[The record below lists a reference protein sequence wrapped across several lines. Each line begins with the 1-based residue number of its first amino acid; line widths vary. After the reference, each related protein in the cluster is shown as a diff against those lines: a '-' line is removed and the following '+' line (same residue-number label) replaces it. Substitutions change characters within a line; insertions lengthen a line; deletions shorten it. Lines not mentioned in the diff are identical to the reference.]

1 MSAYIDLH
9 VHTTAS
15 DGTFTP
21 AGAVALAEQIGLAA
35 IAITDHD
42 TASGVAE
49 ACAAG
54 EKYGVEVVP
63 GIEISVDYHG
73 EGVHILGYF
82 IDPASEALGRLL
94 EWVALERRM
103 RNEKIAE
110 AMNSD
115 GLDVS
120 MKKMQMKY
128 PNAVIGRPHFA
139 AELVALG
146 LVESVAEGFEKYL
159 SPGGRYYRKREYI
172 PIDMAFDIIH
182 QSGGKA
188 VFAHP
193 YQYGFSPEELDK
205 LTFELAGRGVVG
217 IECIYSGYSPEQ
229 SAALMRLADKYAL
242 CPTGGSD
249 FHGSRKPWISMGTG
263 TGDMHVPMEMLSEL
277 KKA

>member
-15 DGTFTP
+15 DGTYTP
-21 AGAVALAEQIGLAA
+21 AGAVALAARSGLAA
-35 IAITDHD
+35 MAITDHD
-42 TASGVAE
+42 TASGVEE

-54 EKYGVEVVP
+54 KKYGVEVIP
-63 GIEISVDYHG
+63 GIEISVDYRG

-94 EWVALERRM
+94 EWVADERHR
-103 RNEKIAE
+103 RNKKIAD

-120 MKKMQMKY
+120 MEKMMTKY
-128 PNAVIGRPHFA
+128 SHTVIGRPHFA

-172 PIDMAFDIIH
+172 PLDTGFDIIR

-193 YQYGFSPEELDK
+193 YQYGFAPDELDR
-205 LTFELAGRGVVG
+205 LTSELAGRGAVG
-217 IECIYSGYSPEQ
+217 IECLYSGYSPEQ
-229 SAALMRLADKYAL
+229 SAALMRLAEKYAL

-249 FHGSRKPWISMGTG
+249 FHGDRKPRISMGTG
-263 TGDMHVPMEMLSEL
+263 TGDMRVPIEMLDAL